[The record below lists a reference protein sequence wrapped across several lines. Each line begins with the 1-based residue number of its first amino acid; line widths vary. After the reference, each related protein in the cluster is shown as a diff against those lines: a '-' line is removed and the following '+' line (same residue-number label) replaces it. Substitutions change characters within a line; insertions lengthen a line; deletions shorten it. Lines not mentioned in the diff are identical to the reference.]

1 MIQIYI
7 YIYTHYEILII
18 YDTIIILKYNLTMV
32 EYDHFIFL
40 LTNLYVIWKYYLF
53 FLYPHVRLKYSLT

>member
-40 LTNLYVIWKYYLF
+40 LTNLYVI
-53 FLYPHVRLKYSLT
+53 